1 MKKRFLLIFTIVT
14 MLALALAIS
23 VNAEFDKSEA
33 VTVTLSN
40 GATQSC
46 ALYDGEGDELVWYTL
61 DDGATVV
68 SVKAKELFFDTKG
81 GKLTESA
88 NLTSIYLNAETALQ
102 IHNDNTTNKIVV
114 ANLRGC
120 TFAGIYH
127 SGYKTTFSNSKTVQ
141 YVYLPSTLKS
151 FDCNTFQYCPN
162 LKVCDIPNDAS
173 FTITSANNFV
183 GCTSLMEINLF
194 GCTSAKG
201 SIFHSNFS
209 GCTSLTKVIV
219 NPDTIDWP
227 AINGNTFANCPL
239 TQFGLIPGECT
250 IPASTTSLGDNCFQK
265 SKFTTVNLADSQV
278 KSIGYNAFEQ
288 NPNLTEVIFPKS
300 LESMNIRVFKDCPS
314 LATLTGLES
323 TKLSTIPQETFYRSC
338 LSTVVLPSSCTAI
351 GYKAF
356 ADDGKNISALTSIT
370 IPAGITLIDDYA
382 FQNCKLLSSII
393 FLGDAGENA
402 VIDIAAFENCK
413 ALTNVVLPNGIKA
426 LNNCAFKNSGIVNVT
441 LPSTLEEVNGG
452 EHFYGTALENV
463 YGFENT
469 KITTVPYAMFRGTSK
484 WTPDVLRLP
493 ATVKTINQYGF
504 ADCGAKKIILN
515 PGIETIGVEAFVN
528 CGKVQEIY
536 IPDSIVSISN
546 SAFSNNVSKN
556 ILFFVVSSDSTY
568 IEAIKAGGT
577 YATTVVDYEAY
588 VNDPTSYTS
597 GKHLIY
603 NVNKCV
609 AFYNGEHTIDENN
622 KIINYANGFASSGT
636 CTILC
641 STCLKEYTEN
651 LNALFTLLGSS
662 VPSYTEG
669 SITIGYSINY
679 EAISKYEE
687 LTGKELR
694 YGLFVA
700 LQQVI
705 GQDDIFDDEGNKN
718 ERIITYEVPSLNFAA
733 FELKLTGFTT
743 DEQKA
748 AKIAMGAYVVVSK
761 DGVNEY
767 SYMQTD
773 APSNGE
779 KYHFASY
786 NDFFQSAQAE

>member
-23 VNAEFDKSEA
+23 VNAEYDKSET
-33 VTVTLSN
+33 VVVTLSN

-61 DDGATVV
+61 DGGASVV
-68 SVKAKELFFDTKG
+68 SVKAKDLFYDTKG
-81 GKLTESA
+81 GKLIEST
-88 NLTSIYLNAETALQ
+88 NLTSIYLDAETPLQ

-120 TFAGIYH
+120 TFKGIYH
-127 SGYKTTFSNSKTVQ
+127 AGYKTTFSDSKIVQ
-141 YVYLPSTLKS
+141 YVYIPSTFAS
-151 FDCNTFQYCPN
+151 MDCNTFQNCSK
-162 LKVCDIPNDAS
+162 LVVCDIPSDAV
-173 FTITSANNFV
+173 FTVTSANNFI
-183 GCTSLMEINLF
+183 GCTSLKEINLY
-194 GCTSAKG
+194 GCTSFKG
-201 SIFHSNFS
+201 SICHSNFS
-209 GCTSLTKVIV
+209 GCTSLTKVVI
-219 NPDTIDWP
+219 NPATIDFP
-227 AINGNTFANCPL
+227 SIGGNTFANCPL
-239 TQFGLIPGECT
+239 TQFGLIEGECT
-250 IPASTTSLGDNCFQK
+250 IPASTTFIGDNGFIR
-265 SKFTTVNLADSQV
+265 SRFTTVNLAGSQL
-278 KSIGYNAFEQ
+278 KSTGYNVFET
-288 NPNLTEVIFPKS
+288 NPNLVEIMFPTT
-300 LESMNIRVFKDCPS
+300 LESMNIRVFKDCVA
-314 LATLTGLES
+314 LATLTGLEN
-323 TKLSTIPQETFYRSC
+323 TKLTSIPQETFYKSR
-338 LSTVVLPSSCTAI
+338 LSEVVLPSTCTTI

-356 ADDGKNISALTSIT
+356 ADDNSNTSALTSIT
-370 IPAGITLIDDYA
+370 IPAGIVLIDDYA
-382 FQNCKLLSSII
+382 FQNCKLLSSLI

-402 VIDIAAFENCK
+402 VIDTAAFENCK
-413 ALTNVVLPNGIKA
+413 ALTDVVLPNGIKT

-493 ATVKTINQYGF
+493 ATVKIINQYGF

-515 PGIETIGVEAFVN
+515 PGIETINTEAFVN
-528 CGKVQEIY
+528 CRQVTEVY

-546 SAFSNNVSKN
+546 SAFSNKVVPN
-556 ILFFVVSSDSTY
+556 ILFFVVSTDSAY
-568 IEAIKAGGT
+568 IETIKAGGT
-577 YATTVVDYEAY
+577 YATTVVDYEVY

-609 AFYNGEHTIDENN
+609 AFNNGEHTVDENN

-636 CTILC
+636 STILC
-641 STCLKEYTEN
+641 TNCLKEYTEG
-651 LNALFTLLGSS
+651 LDALFTLLGSS

-718 ERIITYEVPSLNFAA
+718 ESIITYEVPSLNFAA
-733 FELKLTGFTT
+733 FELKLAGFTT

-767 SYMQTD
+767 SYMQAD

-779 KYHFASY
+779 KYYFASY